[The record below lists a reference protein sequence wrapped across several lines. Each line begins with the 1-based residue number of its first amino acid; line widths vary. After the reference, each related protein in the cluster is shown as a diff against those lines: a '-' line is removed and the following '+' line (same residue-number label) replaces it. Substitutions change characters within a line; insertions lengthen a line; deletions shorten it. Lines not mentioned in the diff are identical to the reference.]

1 MDEIDTTGPHQAL
14 VAALVSRMLLKAEQF
29 NVQILDTPIPG
40 TPEILSSIRMDAS
53 VDALNEEIQEFKD
66 AHADGDVLEAAD
78 ALVDLIYFALGR
90 LVEMGVPPLAV
101 FDAVQAAN
109 MAKVRGDLSKRP
121 GWNGR
126 DAVKPE
132 GWQPPNHD
140 WLLTFDLSDVAE
152 LQELRQQAQGREA
165 ISPVWLELQHLRET
179 KGQDYNNVP
188 GGREAYFPFGHES
201 YAHMLHTKNLR
212 IQSLIT
218 AMRQGREPNYEG
230 LYDTARDLV
239 NYGTYYAEW
248 LKQQGLGGAK

>member
-1 MDEIDTTGPHQAL
+1 MEDIEKAGPHETL

-29 NVQILDTPIPG
+29 NVQVLDTPIPG
-40 TPEILSSIRMDAS
+40 TPTILSEVRLDAS
-53 VDALNEEIQEFKD
+53 VDALEEEIQEFKD
-66 AHADGDVLEAAD
+66 AHAAGDVLEASD

-101 FDAVQAAN
+101 FDAVQTAN
-109 MAKVRGDLSKRP
+109 MAKTRGDLSKRP
-121 GWNGR
+121 GWGGR

-132 GWQPPNHD
+132 GWEAPNHS
-140 WLLTFDLSDVAE
+140 WLLTFDLSDVGE
-152 LQELRQQAQGREA
+152 LEFLRKQEQLRES
-165 ISPVWLELQHLRET
+165 ISPVWLELQELRES

-188 GGREAYFPFGHES
+188 GGRQAYFPFGHES

-218 AMRQGREPNYEG
+218 AMRQGRQPNYEG
-230 LYDTARDLV
+230 LYDTAKDLV

-248 LKQQGLGGAK
+248 LKQQGLGGGQ

>member
-1 MDEIDTTGPHQAL
+1 MDEIEKTGQHQAL
-14 VAALVSRMLLKAEQF
+14 VAALVARMLLKAEEF
-29 NVQILDTPIPG
+29 NVKILDTPIPG
-40 TPEILSSIRMDAS
+40 VPTVLSGERMDAS
-53 VDALNEEIQEFKD
+53 VDALKEEIQEFED
-66 AHADGDVLEAAD
+66 AHSDGDVLEAAD

-132 GWQPPNHD
+132 GWEPPNHA
-140 WLLTFDLSDVAE
+140 WLLSFDLSDVSD
-152 LQELRQQAQGREA
+152 LQELRKQEQLRES
-165 ISPVWLELQHLRET
+165 ISPVWMELQHLRET

-248 LKQQGLGGAK
+248 LKLNGMGGDK